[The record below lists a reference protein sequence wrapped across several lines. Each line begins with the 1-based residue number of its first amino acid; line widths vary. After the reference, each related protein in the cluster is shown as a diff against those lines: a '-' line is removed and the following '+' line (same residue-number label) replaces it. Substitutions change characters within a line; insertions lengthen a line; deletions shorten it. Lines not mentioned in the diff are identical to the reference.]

1 MIRRNNY
8 GKEFK
13 EKIVMEILSGQSS
26 VSQIAQRE
34 KVNPQTIRNWRNEID
49 TGKFEQNNQ
58 TEFALRKRVA
68 ELEGALANLALDN
81 HILKKSPKISAR
93 LEAKRNYQEVSRT
106 RI

>member
-1 MIRRNNY
+1 M
-8 GKEFK
+8 
-13 EKIVMEILSGQSS
+13 
-26 VSQIAQRE
+26 
-34 KVNPQTIRNWRNEID
+34 RNEID

-81 HILKKSPKISAR
+81 HILKSPKNICKTGSK
-93 LEAKRNYQEVSRT
+93 KRNYQEVSRT

>member
-13 EKIVMEILSGQSS
+13 EKIGNGNFVRQSS
-26 VSQIAQRE
+26 VSR
-34 KVNPQTIRNWRNEID
+34 KLKGKGKSSNNPKLRNEID

-68 ELEGALANLALDN
+68 ELKHLPTL
-81 HILKKSPKISAR
+81 R
-93 LEAKRNYQEVSRT
+93 
-106 RI
+106 